1 MPRRFPIQLKLTIG
15 ALIPLFI
22 AILICWL
29 TGFSLIASR
38 IVSQAQ
44 DRVRTDLNSAHEL
57 YHNELER
64 IGDVVKFTGRSPQA
78 ATALDR
84 NDLKSLDALLSPLMQ
99 NEQLDFLTC
108 VNTSGRIVFRAG
120 NYTETAASQWSD
132 RMIRNSI
139 RGHVVSGTTVI
150 PYEDI
155 LKENP
160 RLAET
165 VEVPMRSTP
174 HGRRSPK
181 QIERSGMCLVVAAP
195 VQDTVGTIVG
205 VLYGGVMLNNNNRLV
220 DRIKRILFEGVHFDG
235 KDAGT
240 ATIFL
245 DDLRIATNVAGRDG
259 QRAIGTLMSERVYD
273 RVILKRE
280 KWTSRAFVFD
290 DWYFAAY
297 EPILDLE
304 GQVIGALYVGM
315 MEKPYLL
322 IKNRLNLIYAGVLFF
337 GSLAG
342 VVLSWLTG
350 SHLARPI
357 RRLEAMARRVATG
370 EREMEITVASRDEIG
385 DLASEFNQM
394 TRALRQR
401 DDEIRKLN
409 RGLEQKVVER
419 TVELEEKN
427 LLLLKTRE
435 DLVRAEK
442 LAAVVE
448 LAAGVAHEVNNP
460 MAIIRGNAELL
471 QMAIPADNPSREE
484 VDIIVRQVGRVER
497 IVASLLKF
505 AHQEPKRLAETDVNR
520 LLDEVLDQLGHQVP
534 MTGVHT
540 MKSYAEGLPPLPGD
554 PDQLRQVLT
563 NLLLNAVQ
571 AMAGHGTLTVTTE
584 ADWSAGT
591 CIVTVTDTG
600 KGIAPESLGQLFNPF
615 FTTRADGTGLGLS
628 VSYGIVK
635 DHGGRIE
642 VESQPGNGATFRV
655 ILPISRES
663 APSFVPA

>member
-78 ATALDR
+78 ARDLDR
-84 NDLKSLDALLSPLMQ
+84 NDLKSLDALLTPLMQ

-120 NYTETAASQWSD
+120 NYAETATSEWSGGL
-132 RMIRNSI
+132 IRKAI
-139 RGHVVSGTTVI
+139 RGNVVSGTTVI
-150 PYEDI
+150 PYEDV

-160 RLAET
+160 RLSET
-165 VEVPMRSTP
+165 VEVSVRSTP

-195 VQDTVGTIVG
+195 VQDAVGTIVG

-220 DRIKRILFEGVHFDG
+220 DRIKRTLFEGVQFDG

-259 QRAIGTLMSERVYD
+259 QRAIGTLMSERVFD

-322 IKNRLNLIYAGVLFF
+322 IKNRLNLVYAGVLFF

-342 VVLSWLTG
+342 VVLSWLAG

-394 TRALRQR
+394 TRALCQR
-401 DDEIRKLN
+401 DDEIRELN

-435 DLVRAEK
+435 ELVRAEK
-442 LAAVVE
+442 LAAVGE
-448 LAAGVAHEVNNP
+448 LAAGVAHEINNP

-471 QMAIPADNPSREE
+471 QMTLPADSPSQEE
-484 VDIIVRQVGRVER
+484 VAIIARQVGRVER
-497 IVASLLKF
+497 IVANLLTF
-505 AHQEPKRLAETDVNR
+505 ARQGHKQPDTTDLNR

-534 MTGVHT
+534 MTRISARKH
-540 MKSYAEGLPPLPGD
+540 YAEGIPPLYAD
-554 PDQLRQVLT
+554 ADQLRQVFT
-563 NLLLNAVQ
+563 NLFLNAVQ
-571 AMAGHGTLTVTTE
+571 AMAGSGILSVTTA
-584 ADWSAGT
+584 ADRSAGT
-591 CIVTVTDTG
+591 CSVTVTDTG

-615 FTTRADGTGLGLS
+615 YTTRADGTGLGLS

-635 DHGGRIE
+635 EHGGTIE
-642 VESQPGNGATFRV
+642 VESQLDNGATFRV
-655 ILPISRES
+655 ILPITHRSDL
-663 APSFVPA
+663 PA